1 MSKRTRRAAARSVA
15 RAGSTPVAAAD
26 APGSEAVTP
35 APVTADDILIADP
48 VTVIDSALHVRLA
61 GHDLPL
67 LMGGTPVPGFLP
79 GWRAGWLFTG
89 FAPLFLLELVHDSGA
104 RATWFHDY
112 RMQQVGDAVATLPSD
127 LLDLLKLHALPLLRL
142 MTDPLLHAVEPV
154 LDPRVR
160 AFMGI
165 NQTTRLAIAHACVDA
180 LVRPPALYLAE
191 HLMPHALVYRG
202 EDQVLRS
209 IDRECVAEGLVQD
222 WQDRIP
228 GYVRDGRMS
237 WPSPVDGETLHAQG
251 SLVFDDFHFA
261 YRFADRRHGLVFF
274 VIVGEHLSAI
284 AGVWFPSMG
293 LMVSH
298 DEAQRRLAW
307 QLIRS
312 MPAWFV
318 THAAVWA
325 EELFDSLGRGATR
338 FASVMRGPPSVH
350 IGHQLWNEL
359 SGIDRYVADE
369 TTAAGVPLCE
379 WIVLNRGDGIELYGP
394 LDTLFPELAGRVNR
408 RLQDGDDLARYAY
421 AEGVF
426 ILRVTR
432 EFVSA
437 SLRERI
443 RRHVAALPAARRVAE
458 SMPVVRDAPVILFGL
473 RVENRTIVDLGG
485 FLTQFLAMIAG
496 RHPGAVV
503 VFDGHNAPSEE
514 ADGRVIGSHGERFA
528 GRSPADVE
536 HELVA
541 SLRAAFADL
550 PITIADTIGRPISAS
565 LAWASAADCFV
576 SIWGASLAKYRWVCN
591 VPGYV
596 LTGHTNL
603 LHRGDLHIYDDPK
616 YMQDPSP
623 LIFANPELVTD
634 IPDAV
639 QLVPV
644 APGAWALFNF
654 QLDTPRI
661 ITDIDGFID
670 RSLAAGASRRPSAG

>member
-1 MSKRTRRAAARSVA
+1 MARRAQRAADRAAATSLPATVIANPDPVEVSV
-15 RAGSTPVAAAD
+15 PD
-26 APGSEAVTP
+26 DVT
-35 APVTADDILIADP
+35 LIPDP
-48 VTVIDSALHVRLA
+48 VTVIDGALHVRLA

-67 LMGGTPVPGFLP
+67 LMGGQPVPGFLP

-89 FAPLFLLELVHDSGA
+89 FAPLFLLELVHEDGG

-112 RMQQVGDAVATLPSD
+112 RMQQMGDNVATLPSD

-142 MTDPLLHAVEPV
+142 LIDPLLHAGVPV
-154 LDPRVR
+154 LDPRAR
-160 AFMGI
+160 AFLGV
-165 NQTTRLAIAHACVDA
+165 NRATRLAIAHACVEG

-202 EDQVLRS
+202 EDRVLHS
-209 IDRECVAEGLVQD
+209 IDRDHLAAGLVQD

-228 GYVRDGRMS
+228 GYVRDGRMT
-237 WPSPVDGETLHAQG
+237 WPSPVDGAPLEAQG

-274 VIVGEHLSAI
+274 VIVGEHLAAI

-318 THAAVWA
+318 THVAIWA
-325 EELFDSLGRGATR
+325 GALFTSLDRGATR

-359 SGIDRYVADE
+359 SGLDRFVTDE
-369 TTAAGVPLCE
+369 TAVAAGGPRCE
-379 WIVLNRGDGIELYGP
+379 WIVLNGGDGIELYGP
-394 LDTLFPELAGRVNR
+394 IDTLFPELAGRVNR
-408 RLQDGDDLARYAY
+408 RLHDHDDLARYAY
-421 AEGVF
+421 NEGVF

-437 SLRERI
+437 GLRQRI
-443 RRHVAALPAARRVAE
+443 QRHVAGLPAARRVAE
-458 SMPVVRDAPVILFGL
+458 SVPVVRDAPVILFGL
-473 RVENRTIVDLGG
+473 RVENRTVVDLGE
-485 FLTQFLAMIAG
+485 FLTQFIAMIAG

-503 VFDGHNAPSEE
+503 VFDGHNAPSE
-514 ADGRVIGSHGERFA
+514 ADDGRVIGSHGERFA

-541 SLRAAFADL
+541 ALRTAFADL
-550 PITIADTIGRPISAS
+550 PVTIADTIGRPISAS
-565 LAWASAADCFV
+565 LAWASASDCFV

-591 VPGYV
+591 TPGYV
-596 LTGHTNL
+596 LTGRTNL

-623 LIFANPELVTD
+623 LLFADPELVTD
-634 IPDAV
+634 VPDAV

-661 ITDIDGFID
+661 LEDIDSFI
-670 RSLAAGASRRPSAG
+670 RSAVETRRAG